1 MTVPPRFWRRFNAA
15 ATVGWLVLIAPA
27 YLLGWLAS
35 VPFVSAISI
44 YANVTGHL
52 AAWRAD
58 ENRDLLV
65 RLDRIE
71 QTLETLAADRGLS
84 SLVSR
89 A

>member
-1 MTVPPRFWRRFNAA
+1 VTWRRFNAG

-58 ENRDLLV
+58 ENSDLIA

-71 QTLETLAADRGLS
+71 QMLETLIADQPLS
-84 SLVSR
+84 TIGSP